1 MAGSRLCFEERRVIE
16 SGRRAGFSW
25 RTLGDLLGR
34 DPSAVFREVK
44 RNRNRFGG
52 YTARTAQRRA
62 DRRAR
67 RPKAALLDERG
78 LYRRVKHLLTK
89 KKYSPAAAAAV
100 LRARGVGICHET
112 IYRGIYARRFGDPRR
127 VLCRPRTHRRRR
139 TRTGIYSDPL
149 GVFSLIDHRPDREG
163 PGHWEGDLLVGRR
176 NLSAVVV
183 LTELVTR
190 FTLVVA
196 LTNRTADH
204 TAAQLIAAIQR
215 RVPRHLRKTL
225 TLDQGRE
232 FARWGTIAA
241 RTGFGI
247 YFCHPHSPWE
257 KPLVENTNALLRR
270 WLPRGTV
277 FPRSQKTLD
286 RIAQLLNRM
295 PRRSH
300 NWDTAANQYRQAR
313 VATTM

>member
-1 MAGSRLCFEERRVIE
+1 MAGCRFDFTERRVIE
-16 SGRRAGFSW
+16 SGRRTGLSY
-25 RTLGDLLGR
+25 RVLGDLLGR
-34 DPSAVFREVK
+34 DASAVWREVS

-52 YTARTAQRRA
+52 YTAKTAQRRA

-67 RPKAALLDERG
+67 RPKPALLDDRR
-78 LYRRVKHLLTK
+78 LCRRVRHLLTK
-89 KKYSPAAAAAV
+89 NKYSPAAAAAV
-100 LRARGVGICHET
+100 LAAQGIRICHET
-112 IYRGIYARRFGDPRR
+112 IYRAIYTRRFGDPRK
-127 VLCRPRTHRRRR
+127 VLCRPRRFRRRR
-139 TRTGIYSDPL
+139 TRTGIYNDPL
-149 GVFSLIDHRPDREG
+149 GDISLIDDRPQRDG

-176 NLSAVVV
+176 NLTAVVV

-190 FTLVVA
+190 YTLVVA
-196 LTNRTADH
+196 LENRTAEH
-204 TAAQLIAAIQR
+204 TAAQLISVIQHR
-215 RVPRHLRKTL
+215 IPRHLRKTL
-225 TLDQGRE
+225 TFDQGRE
-232 FARWGTIAA
+232 FARWGHIAA

-277 FPRSQKTLD
+277 FPQNQKTLD

-300 NWDTAANQYRQAR
+300 GWDTATNQYRQSR
-313 VATTM
+313 VVTTM